1 MGGCDMWV
9 CCYLV
14 AVVVDRSRVVAGGK
28 MRDVVD
34 D

>member
-9 CCYLV
+9 CYLV

-28 MRDVVD
+28 MRDAMD
-34 D
+34 A